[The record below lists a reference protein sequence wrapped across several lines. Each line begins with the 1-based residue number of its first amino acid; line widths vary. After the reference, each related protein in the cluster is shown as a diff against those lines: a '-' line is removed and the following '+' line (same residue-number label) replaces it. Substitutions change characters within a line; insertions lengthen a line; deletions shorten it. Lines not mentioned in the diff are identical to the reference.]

1 MKTEDINNHFGD
13 MDLFLMDLILK
24 GKVPE
29 DARVLDIGCGEGRN
43 GIYFIRN
50 GYVYHG
56 WDNDPSRLK
65 LLEYL
70 AQTLE
75 SHRATFKETDL
86 RTADTSQTFDF
97 IICSRMLHFADS
109 IEDFQ
114 LMWQKLNSILA
125 PGGVVYISMDSA
137 VDNTLAKPLG
147 EGKFEFPDTKI
158 RFALTNT
165 LYEEMKKGLEEIEPL
180 RTLVHH
186 NERAQSFLVL
196 RKF

>member
-1 MKTEDINNHFGD
+1 
-13 MDLFLMDLILK
+13 MDLILK

-86 RTADTSQTFDF
+86 RTVDTSQTFDF

-147 EGKFEFPDTKI
+147 EGKFEFPVFRATRVSRTKFI
-158 RFALTNT
+158 SFFYVRTENQ
-165 LYEEMKKGLEEIEPL
+165 EIQL
-180 RTLVHH
+180 RCFGCHLHRPS
-186 NERAQSFLVL
+186 RAANGFSG
-196 RKF
+196 